1 MEFWFT
7 ELHTPN
13 VKFSVKVD
21 KHLYTAEN
29 DLGRVDIF
37 ESPEFGR
44 FLAVD
49 GYIIFTQRDEFIYDE
64 MLSHIP
70 MAVKTAFSAN
80 ANRVLLRRILNTFSF
95 IKIPFSGKGR
105 KRADYQKYPFCS

>member
-1 MEFWFT
+1 MEFWFS
-7 ELHTPN
+7 EFHTPN

-70 MAVKTAFSAN
+70 MAVNPN
-80 ANRVLLRRILNTFSF
+80 ARRCWYSDRATEVWFVNCSNTS
-95 IKIPFSGKGR
+95 PSSR
-105 KRADYQKYPFCS
+105 LT

>member
-1 MEFWFT
+1 MEFWFS
-7 ELHTPN
+7 EFHTPN

-70 MAVKTAFSAN
+70 MAVHPAAQ
-80 ANRVLLRRILNTFSF
+80 RILVFG
-95 IKIPFSGKGR
+95 SGDGGVVREIGR
-105 KRADYQKYPFCS
+105 ASCRERVSPRV

>member
-70 MAVKTAFSAN
+70 MAVNPN
-80 ANRVLLRRILNTFSF
+80 AQKVLVFG
-95 IKIPFSGKGR
+95 SGDGGCSD
-105 KRADYQKYPFCS
+105 RATEAWFVSCSSTSPSSRLT